1 MKTDAIT
8 LSRIE
13 LMHPKVREEV
23 RRMYESICQAL
34 TGRALCRFTH
44 TLRTFEEQNALFAQG
59 RTAPGKRVTN
69 ARGGAS
75 FHNYGLAFDICLIVD
90 GKTASWDMKSD
101 FDQDR
106 KSDWMEVVAIAKSF
120 GWEWGGDWKKFPDA
134 PHFQKTFGYTT
145 KELMG
150 LRKANATYPD
160 I

>member
-8 LSRIE
+8 VSRIE

-23 RRMYESICQAL
+23 RRMYEAICLAL
-34 TGRALCRFTH
+34 TGRAVCRFAH
-44 TLRTFEEQNALFAQG
+44 TLRTFEEQDALFAQG
-59 RTAPGKRVTN
+59 RSRPGKKVTN

-75 FHNYGLAFDICLIVD
+75 YHNYGLAFDICLIVD

-106 KSDWMEVVAIAKSF
+106 KSDWMEVVDIAKSY
-120 GWEWGGDWKKFPDA
+120 GWEWGGDWARFPDA
-134 PHFQKTFGYTT
+134 PHFQKTFGFTT
-145 KELMG
+145 KQLRELRAG
-150 LRKANATYPD
+150 KTYPE

>member
-1 MKTDAIT
+1 
-8 LSRIE
+8 
-13 LMHPKVREEV
+13 MHPKVREEV

-34 TGRALCRFTH
+34 TGRAVCRFTH

-106 KSDWMEVVAIAKSF
+106 KSDWMEVVAIAKAQ

-150 LRKANATYPD
+150 LRKQGATYPD